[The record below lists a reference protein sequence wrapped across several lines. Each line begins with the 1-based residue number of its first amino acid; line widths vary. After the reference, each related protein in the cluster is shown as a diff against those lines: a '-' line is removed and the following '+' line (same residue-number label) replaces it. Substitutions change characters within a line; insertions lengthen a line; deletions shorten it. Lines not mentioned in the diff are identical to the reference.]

1 MQRRFVQVIEVC
13 IIRAGAVENSSVTL
27 CVVCLCWYCCT
38 SEISCWMY
46 TGERQAGR
54 IRAKYVRAI
63 LRQNVGYFDTESS
76 NTAAVVSSV
85 SADTMLLQDAI
96 SEKVSASYNSFR
108 C

>member
-1 MQRRFVQVIEVC
+1 
-13 IIRAGAVENSSVTL
+13 
-27 CVVCLCWYCCT
+27 
-38 SEISCWMY
+38 
-46 TGERQAGR
+46 
-54 IRAKYVRAI
+54 VRAI

>member
-1 MQRRFVQVIEVC
+1 VNISVLICLVQYALILVYISIVSGL
-13 IIRAGAVENSSVTL
+13 ASYL
-27 CVVCLCWYCCT
+27 
-38 SEISCWMY
+38 EISCWMY

-96 SEKVSASYNSFR
+96 SEKVSASYNSSR